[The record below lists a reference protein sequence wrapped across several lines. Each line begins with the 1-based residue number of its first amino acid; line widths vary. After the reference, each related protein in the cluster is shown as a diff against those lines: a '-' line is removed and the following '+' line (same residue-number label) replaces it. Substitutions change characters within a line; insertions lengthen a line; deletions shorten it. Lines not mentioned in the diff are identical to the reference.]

1 MMIDTNNIDRRP
13 ASVLAACAARK
24 PVYTLNPQRG
34 WVLCDDG
41 VYARIPRTNPM
52 YLNLYGVKK

>member
-1 MMIDTNNIDRRP
+1 MINARNIDRRP

-24 PVYTLNPQRG
+24 PIYTLNPQRG
-34 WVLCDDG
+34 WVLCDDD

-52 YLNLYGVKK
+52 YLNLYGVKKR